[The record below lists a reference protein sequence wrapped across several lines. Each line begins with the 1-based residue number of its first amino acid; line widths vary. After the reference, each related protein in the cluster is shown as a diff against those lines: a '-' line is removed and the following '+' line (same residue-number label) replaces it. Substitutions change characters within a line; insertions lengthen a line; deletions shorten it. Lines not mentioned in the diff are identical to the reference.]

1 MPSAFFWT
9 EIGSFERD
17 FSHFWHYLKCSTKHL
32 FFWTPPRPIFRE
44 KLFWIT
50 QKAICLVWTLTKSDF
65 YFKRRYSR
73 LFSIELKIPKDDQKG
88 YKTKNNGGHIKEAP
102 NLESALFIVTTVTN
116 YLKPLNI
123 SSSDFLRA
131 TSRLFSTILKIS
143 ASIEAFFFFFF
154 LSFSLY
160 ELFTLIFSPLF
171 QHLW

>member
-1 MPSAFFWT
+1 MRGIFALFRTHKIADQCICFF
-9 EIGSFERD
+9 EHPLGLYFGKNFFELPKKQYAWSELSLRV
-17 FSHFWHYLKCSTKHL
+17 
-32 FFWTPPRPIFRE
+32 I
-44 KLFWIT
+44 
-50 QKAICLVWTLTKSDF
+50 F

-73 LFSIELKIPKDDQKG
+73 LFSIELKIPKDDHKG
-88 YKTKNNGGHIKEAP
+88 YKTKNNGGHIKESP
-102 NLESALFIVTTVTN
+102 NLESDLFIATTVTN
-116 YLKPLNI
+116 YLKTLNI

-171 QHLW
+171 QHL